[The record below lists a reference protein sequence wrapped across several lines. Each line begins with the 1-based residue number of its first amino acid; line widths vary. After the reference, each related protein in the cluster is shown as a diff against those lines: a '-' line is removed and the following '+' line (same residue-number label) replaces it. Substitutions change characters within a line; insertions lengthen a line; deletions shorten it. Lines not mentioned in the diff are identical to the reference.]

1 MCFVPRRVFT
11 NVFLSHFFMFM
22 PFVDNMLYK
31 GVFFLSF
38 FTILIFTCVV
48 CPNRISD
55 FPLLISIKRYFL
67 RYSTRQI
74 FVSACKCNV
83 FYDIHLLK
91 PPPGIYLYR
100 THPSRI
106 VADTNQRSIL
116 FLWLLYG
123 HLSEIGFHLIRL
135 CFLRERRGI
144 KVGFKTM
151 VCHQN
156 RTCWC
161 FNTRNIYHVVC
172 KRRELIPT

>member
-1 MCFVPRRVFT
+1 MPKPNVGTCWCYKHSLNVFVPRRVFT
-11 NVFLSHFFMFM
+11 NVFLSHFYMFM
-22 PFVDNMLYK
+22 PLLIICYK

-55 FPLLISIKRYFL
+55 FLLLISIKRYFL

-74 FVSACKCNV
+74 FVSAWKCNV
-83 FYDIHLLK
+83 FYYIHLLK

-123 HLSEIGFHLIRL
+123 HLSEIGFLLIRL
-135 CFLRERRGI
+135 CFEKDG
-144 KVGFKTM
+144 G
-151 VCHQN
+151 
-156 RTCWC
+156 
-161 FNTRNIYHVVC
+161 
-172 KRRELIPT
+172 